1 MSVFHEPLDSF
12 PVPISLL
19 SRKYS
24 RSRGTQGPPQHL
36 VSSPAESFLRR
47 GLHHAGDARGRLT
60 FLLEHR
66 ILQLTAGSTSN
77 GLFSHPLST
86 GYVTLEAAH
95 RSFCCLFLGQAL
107 LPLKGNCSCRGLS
120 RAQIH
125 SCSYLL
131 KFLLWLPVARG
142 ASPHL

>member
-12 PVPISLL
+12 PVPISLF
-19 SRKYS
+19 SGKYS
-24 RSRGTQGPPQHL
+24 RGRRTQGPSQHL
-36 VSSPAESFLRR
+36 VSSPAESFLVR

-66 ILQLTAGSTSN
+66 IPQLTAGSTSN
-77 GLFSHPLST
+77 GGPHPLST
-86 GYVTLEAAH
+86 GYVTLEAVH
-95 RSFCCLFLGQAL
+95 RSFCCLFLRQAL
-107 LPLKGNCSCRGLS
+107 LPLEGNCSCRGLS
-120 RAQIH
+120 CAQIH

-131 KFLLWLPVARG
+131 KFLLWLPVACG